1 MAESTKPRS
10 SKDSDTDAPLT
21 QEDFIQKP
29 WKYIGYKDFT
39 RHAASSNDD
48 FLVLRRF
55 DRVHC
60 RLLLML
66 QDQVVEL
73 ESELDALDARLSKRS
88 APDLDNGSM
97 RNDVAERKDLLE
109 RLHRRVREYDDLLS
123 QYTTLKS
130 HPEASKRSIKT
141 IRTWLSNHFNP
152 IHPLE
157 ADFINNNDDTDLITL
172 LANSPTSRSPFKR
185 SIEKCILLPAARSL
199 PASLAP
205 PDNHVDAAV
214 EILASLLIVLAAGG
228 MFLAPLWTLAMVV
241 EDPFDRLVSITGFLV
256 VFLTVC
262 TFGTTARPFEV
273 LAATAGYAV
282 VLVVF
287 LQVGIIADRG
297 WGRFFDL

>member
-29 WKYIGYKDFT
+29 WCAPETMPNISLGILVAKTNSRKYIGYKDFT
-39 RHAASSNDD
+39 RHAASSKDD

-73 ESELDALDARLSKRS
+73 ESELDALDTRLSKRS

-109 RLHRRVREYDDLLS
+109 RLHRRVREY
-123 QYTTLKS
+123 
-130 HPEASKRSIKT
+130 ASKRSIDNL
-141 IRTWLSNHFNP
+141 RTWLSNHFNP

-157 ADFINNNDDTDLITL
+157 ADFINNNDTDLITL
-172 LANSPTSRSPFKR
+172 SANSPSSRSPFKR
-185 SIEKCILLPAARSL
+185 SIEKCIILPVARLLPSG
-199 PASLAP
+199 LAP
-205 PDNHVDAAV
+205 PPENVDTAV
-214 EILASLLIVLAAGG
+214 EILTSLLIVLAAGG

-256 VFLTVC
+256 VFLTVF

-273 LAATAGYAV
+273 LAATAG
-282 VLVVF
+282 
-287 LQVGIIADRG
+287 
-297 WGRFFDL
+297 

>member
-1 MAESTKPRS
+1 MAESTEPRS
-10 SKDSDTDAPLT
+10 SKDTDAPLT

-29 WKYIGYKDFT
+29 WKYIGYKDFA
-39 RHAASSNDD
+39 RHASSNDD

-73 ESELDALDARLSKRS
+73 ESELDALDTRLSKRS

-97 RNDVAERKDLLE
+97 RNDVAERKDLLD
-109 RLHRRVREYDDLLS
+109 RLHRRVQEYDDLLN
-123 QYTTLKS
+123 QYITLKS
-130 HPEASKRSIKT
+130 RPRASQPT
-141 IRTWLSNHFNP
+141 INKIRKWLSNHFNP

-157 ADFINNNDDTDLITL
+157 ADFINNDTDLLTL
-172 LANSPTSRSPFKR
+172 AKPPRSPLKR
-185 SIEKCILLPAARSL
+185 LLEKCITLPARL
-199 PASLAP
+199 LAP
-205 PDNHVDAAV
+205 PENVDAAV
-214 EILASLLIVLAAGG
+214 EILTSLLIVLAAGG

-241 EDPFDRLVSITGFLV
+241 EDPFDGLVSTTGFLV
-256 VFLTVC
+256 VFLTVF

-287 LQVGIIADRG
+287 LQVGSVSDGGCR